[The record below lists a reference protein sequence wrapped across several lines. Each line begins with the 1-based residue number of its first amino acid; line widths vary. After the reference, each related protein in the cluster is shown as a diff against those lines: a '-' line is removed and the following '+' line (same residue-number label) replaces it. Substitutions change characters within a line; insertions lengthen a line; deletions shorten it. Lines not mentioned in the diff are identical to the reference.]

1 MSREMVVAIKRAT
14 EPYESKQAKELELAG
29 KPSENF
35 SRGRALYKIAGF
47 PSTSRFILKK
57 SRRYC

>member
-1 MSREMVVAIKRAT
+1 MSREMVVTVKRAT

-47 PSTSRFILKK
+47 PEYK
-57 SRRYC
+57 